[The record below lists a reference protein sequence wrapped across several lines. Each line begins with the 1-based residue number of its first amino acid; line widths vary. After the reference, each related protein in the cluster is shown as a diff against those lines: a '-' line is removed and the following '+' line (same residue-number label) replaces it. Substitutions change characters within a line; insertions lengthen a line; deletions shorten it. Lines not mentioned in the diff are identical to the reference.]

1 MARRARSPW
10 SSVSKWAVGFGNGC
24 EWPRRPWCGCIPTEW
39 ASSRWRRWG
48 LAGRGVMM
56 LESSE
61 HTSRWRLLLRHGERI
76 PPTSSAPAADPGVP
90 RGIQNNALPAAPARL
105 DAAADVAD
113 PPIGAAAP
121 PSICRCL
128 RRSCRSGN
136 RRRHRI
142 HSIGGTRLSRTGHA
156 IRGPPSAAAIRAVR
170 VAVTMPPKRLP
181 DLLRVIVARVEG
193 QDTVYE
199 FDPSA
204 APSREW
210 RAAFLRPPP
219 ALTTADCTLDIGRVA
234 IHEYIFAP
242 PLSIA
247 VTGCVESTAGLPT
260 RIQS

>member
-1 MARRARSPW
+1 M
-10 SSVSKWAVGFGNGC
+10 
-24 EWPRRPWCGCIPTEW
+24 
-39 ASSRWRRWG
+39 
-48 LAGRGVMM
+48 
-56 LESSE
+56 ESSE
-61 HTSRWRLLLRHGERI
+61 HTSQ
-76 PPTSSAPAADPGVP
+76 PAVVPAARGADTADLKRPGGRPGRVP
-90 RGIQNNALPAAPARL
+90 RHPACPSAAPARL
-105 DAAADVAD
+105 DAAATLQIPRLVHLLHRGSA
-113 PPIGAAAP
+113 GAW
-121 PSICRCL
+121 
-128 RRSCRSGN
+128 RSCRSGN

-142 HSIGGTRLSRTGHA
+142 RSIGGTRLSRTGHA

-170 VAVTMPPKRLP
+170 VAMTMPPKRLP

-204 APSREW
+204 APSRKW